1 MTTTPTTPHVDVFD
15 LAPHEQEHWTD
26 DAPSVADPSVPTGSV
41 AAEPAYAPWELNDF
55 ASEDPDK
62 LPFLSWLWRHHVPGD
77 EFYPLAHLVL
87 TGGPGDLWLRKT
99 VLIPSFVA
107 RDIAELYAT
116 GRVGVTE
123 EHLDLANKAVLA
135 YRESTDTIP
144 ELVAR
149 RRRNARQAGNPET
162 GPHREIKDAQFAGFL
177 DLGTVPVPLRAANST
192 ATINEVVPQ
201 VDPDSENMPADF
213 RTFKVKCMYQD
224 RDSLGKHGKPL
235 DLCGRPSVVGSVL
248 CARHGGV
255 SLAYTAEELKEIYN
269 GARQRLLAATL
280 MAVDATIELARSAVN
295 ETVRLKAAEVI
306 LDRTGFVPG
315 VEIHLPGQTRDGQID
330 KTPAQIV
337 LERLNQLGIAA
348 PVTTPSSNG
357 NGNGDASDESDVVE
371 AEVVEERP

>member
-1 MTTTPTTPHVDVFD
+1 MTTTPDVFD
-15 LAPHEQEHWTD
+15 LAPHEQDQPAQPASPEPAAAKT
-26 DAPSVADPSVPTGSV
+26 
-41 AAEPAYAPWELNDF
+41 AEPAYSEWELDDF
-55 ASEDPDK
+55 SSADPDK

-87 TGGPGDLWLRKT
+87 AGGPGDLWLRKT
-99 VLIPSFVA
+99 ILIPSFVA

-116 GRVGVTE
+116 NRVGVTA
-123 EHLDLANKAVLA
+123 EHLDLANRAVLA
-135 YRESTDTIP
+135 YRESTDTVSD
-144 ELVAR
+144 LVAR
-149 RRRNARQAGNPET
+149 RRRNAIRAGNPET
-162 GPHREIKDAQFAGFL
+162 GPNREIKDAQFAGFL
-177 DLGTVPVPLRAANST
+177 DLGTVPLPRNQDNST
-192 ATINEVVPQ
+192 ATINEVVPE
-201 VDPDSENMPADF
+201 VDPDSEDMPADF

-224 RDSLGKHGKPL
+224 ADTMVKHGGPL
-235 DLCGRPSVVGSVL
+235 NACGRPSVVGSVL

-280 MAVDATIELARSAVN
+280 MAVDATIELARNAVN

-330 KTPAQIV
+330 KTPSQIV

-348 PVTTPSSNG
+348 PVTRPSSNG
-357 NGNGDASDESDVVE
+357 ADDESDVID
-371 AEVVEERP
+371 AEVVGEEG